1 MLDLKPPAPAPHAKT
16 APTKGWRNYYRVYRV
31 LHLGRFGTVFPGIH
45 GGPSVFPSQDLAE
58 GYARG
63 FLQMLNPPGRFYM
76 DHVAAFPEGEAA
88 N

>member
-1 MLDLKPPAPAPHAKT
+1 MLDVKPPAPAPQSKT
-16 APTKGWRNYYRVYRV
+16 APAKGWRNYYRVYRV
-31 LHLGRFGTVFPGIH
+31 LHLGRVGTVFPGIH

-58 GYARG
+58 SYARG